1 VDAASA
7 LAQAAARPG
16 APAGGLPPGATPGG
30 WTYASARASARDV
43 VGGAVWVNTPVP
55 GLRVG
60 GGAVRSRVRGG
71 LRPNGGVAR
80 ALIGHA
86 SVDGSFDRVF
96 VRAEALSADL
106 GTARLH
112 GGYVQAG
119 GRVAGPLS
127 LNVQTDYSHLHV
139 SFLPLPPTYQPRPF
153 SFVQNRDHA
162 ASAVWAFRPTLQ
174 ARVEGHVTRGY
185 NAEEALDLT
194 GRPRH
199 GRHAVLSL
207 SAAF

>member
-1 VDAASA
+1 M
-7 LAQAAARPG
+7 
-16 APAGGLPPGATPGG
+16 TPGG
-30 WTYASARASARDV
+30 WTYASARASARNV
-43 VGGAVWVNTPVP
+43 VGGTVWVNTPVP

-60 GGAVRSRVRGG
+60 GGAVRSQVRGG

-80 ALIGHA
+80 ALIAHA

-96 VRAEALSADL
+96 VRAEALGADL
-106 GTARLH
+106 ETARLH

-127 LNVQTDYSHLHV
+127 LHVQTDYSHMHV
-139 SFLPLPPTYQPRPF
+139 DFLPLPPTYQPRPLR
-153 SFVQNRDHA
+153 FVQNRDHA

-194 GRPRH
+194 GRPRD
-199 GRHAVLSL
+199 GRHVVLSL